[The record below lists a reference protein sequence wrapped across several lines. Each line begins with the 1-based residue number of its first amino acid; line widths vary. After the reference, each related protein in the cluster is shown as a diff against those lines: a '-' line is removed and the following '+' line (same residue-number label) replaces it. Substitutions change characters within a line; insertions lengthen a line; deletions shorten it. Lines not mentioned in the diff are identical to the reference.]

1 MSITKTLE
9 RWLRPGHVGFRSAVA
24 DPSVSTEWEHAG
36 RTALREGEFAAVDL
50 DALLAAHAALIER
63 IRIAYGGEEGG
74 FETRLAPLIRRF
86 AAFVHLLPVTRH
98 AHFRDAGGALRCGL
112 EVGLHALQ
120 AADGQ
125 IFSALGTVPARR
137 AAAPRWRAAAFATG
151 LGSEVH
157 RPLFGAAI
165 HAEDGAAWHPLRMP
179 LFEWLHEGRR
189 ARYDVH
195 WYDAGAP
202 HRAATLAIL
211 PQLLGPSFLAF
222 LADPDRTI
230 LDHVVVALAA
240 PAVGA
245 APNALGAI
253 VERTLSRVVERD
265 LRRAPTPRLDRPTA
279 GVAEPIVSDDLLLPE
294 RSEASS
300 AHAINT
306 SSKES
311 SSAIAIS
318 DGTRPPAV
326 EHVGHVD
333 GTRRTSEPSAPLPET
348 PSPPRTPRRRL
359 AVPAT
364 LNPVVADALAALLAP
379 PSGEALAVGIE
390 ISEEGIYVPLVV
402 WDQCGLDTGLVV
414 RALHDARLLVLQGA
428 RKVWRK
434 RRGEADVPGLMLNA
448 RLLA

>member
-1 MSITKTLE
+1 MSITQTLE
-9 RWLRPGHVGFRSAVA
+9 RWLRPGHAGFRPALA
-24 DPSVSTEWEHAG
+24 DPSVSTEREHAG
-36 RTALREGEFAAVDL
+36 RRALREGELAAVGL

-63 IRIAYGGEEGG
+63 IRIAFGGEEGG
-74 FETRLAPLIRRF
+74 FETHIAPLIRRF
-86 AAFVHLLPVTRH
+86 AGLVHLLPVTRD

-112 EVGLHALQ
+112 EVGFHALQ

-137 AAAPRWRAAAFATG
+137 AAAPRWRAAAFATA

-165 HAEDGAAWHPLRMP
+165 DAEDGAAWHPLRMP
-179 LFEWLHEGRR
+179 LVEWLQDGRR
-189 ARYDVH
+189 ERYFVR
-195 WYDAGAP
+195 WSDAGTP
-202 HRAATLAIL
+202 PRAATLAIL
-211 PQLLGPSFLAF
+211 PQLLGPSFLTF

-230 LDHVVVALAA
+230 LDHVVMALAA
-240 PAVGA
+240 PPGA

-265 LRRAPTPRLDRPTA
+265 LRRAPTPRVDRPTA
-279 GVAEPIVSDDLLLPE
+279 GIAEPIVTDDLPLPE
-294 RSEASS
+294 CTAASS
-300 AHAINT
+300 AHAIDP
-306 SSKES
+306 SSKGS
-311 SSAIAIS
+311 SSDIATS
-318 DGTRPPAV
+318 DGARPPAA
-326 EHVGHVD
+326 EHEGHVD
-333 GTRRTSEPSAPLPET
+333 GTRTGEPSAPLPET

-379 PSGEALAVGIE
+379 PSGQALAVGIE
-390 ISEEGIYVPLVV
+390 ISEEGIYVPLVA

-434 RRGEADVPGLMLNA
+434 RCGEADVPGLMLNA

>member
-9 RWLRPGHVGFRSAVA
+9 RWLRPGHAGFRPALA
-24 DPSVSTEWEHAG
+24 DPSVSTEREHAG
-36 RTALREGEFAAVDL
+36 RTALREGELAAVDL

-74 FETRLAPLIRRF
+74 FETQLAPLIRRF
-86 AAFVHLLPVTRH
+86 AGFVHLLPVTRD

-137 AAAPRWRAAAFATG
+137 AAAPRWRAAAFVTG

-165 HAEDGAAWHPLRMP
+165 HAEDDAAWHPLRMP
-179 LFEWLHEGRR
+179 LVEWLQDGRR
-189 ARYDVH
+189 ERYFVR
-195 WYDAGAP
+195 WSDAGTP
-202 HRAATLAIL
+202 PRAATLAIL
-211 PQLLGPSFLAF
+211 SQLLGPTFLAF

-230 LDHVVVALAA
+230 LDHVVVAHAA
-240 PAVGA
+240 PSGA

-265 LRRAPTPRLDRPTA
+265 LRRAPTPRLDLHTA
-279 GVAEPIVSDDLLLPE
+279 LVAEPVVSDDLPRPE
-294 RSEASS
+294 RTAASS
-300 AHAINT
+300 AHAIDT
-306 SSKES
+306 SPKES
-311 SSAIAIS
+311 SSAIATS
-318 DGTRPPAV
+318 DGARPPAV
-326 EHVGHVD
+326 EQVGHVD
-333 GTRRTSEPSAPLPET
+333 GTQRTGEPSAPVPET

-414 RALHDARLLVLQGA
+414 RSLHDARLLVLQGA

-434 RRGEADVPGLMLNA
+434 RRDEADVPGLMLNA

>member
-1 MSITKTLE
+1 MSIIKTLE
-9 RWLRPGHVGFRSAVA
+9 RWLRPGHTGFRPALA
-24 DPSVSTEWEHAG
+24 DPSVSTDREHAG
-36 RTALREGEFAAVDL
+36 RTGLREGELAAVDL

-74 FETRLAPLIRRF
+74 FETQLAPLIRRF
-86 AAFVHLLPVTRH
+86 AAWVHLLPVTRN
-98 AHFRDAGGALRCGL
+98 AHFREAGGCLRCGL

-120 AADGQ
+120 ASDGQ
-125 IFSALGTVPARR
+125 IFCVPATVPARR

-151 LGSEVH
+151 LCAEIH

-165 HAEDGAAWHPLRMP
+165 HAEDGGAWHPLQAP

-195 WYDAGAP
+195 WYDAGAS

-211 PQLLGPSFLAF
+211 PQLLGTSLVAF
-222 LADPDRTI
+222 LAELHRTI
-230 LDHVVVALAA
+230 LDHVVAVFAA
-240 PAVGA
+240 PPGA
-245 APNALGAI
+245 GQNALGAL
-253 VERTLSRVVERD
+253 VEQTLARVIARD
-265 LRRAPTPRLDRPTA
+265 LRRVPTPRLDLPTA
-279 GVAEPIVSDDLLLPE
+279 LVAEPFVSDELLLPE
-294 RSEASS
+294 RTAASS
-300 AHAINT
+300 AHAIDT
-306 SSKES
+306 SPKES
-311 SSAIAIS
+311 SSAIATS
-318 DGTRPPAV
+318 DVACPPAV
-326 EHVGHVD
+326 EQVGHVD
-333 GTRRTSEPSAPLPET
+333 GPRATGDPSAPLQEA

-379 PSGEALAVGIE
+379 PSGETIAVGIE

-402 WDQCGLDTGLVV
+402 WDQCGIDTGLVV

-434 RRGEADVPGLMLNA
+434 RCGEADVPGLMLSA